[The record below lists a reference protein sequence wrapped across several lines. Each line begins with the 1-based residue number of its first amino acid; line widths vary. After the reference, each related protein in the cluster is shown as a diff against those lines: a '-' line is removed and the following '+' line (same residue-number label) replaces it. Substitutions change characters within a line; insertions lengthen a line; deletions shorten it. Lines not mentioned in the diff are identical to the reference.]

1 MDNSQK
7 NGKSTYINE
16 DLFENRTYQQA
27 LNNHLK
33 SRKTQGNALPEI
45 LFISSYPPR
54 ECGIATYTQDLIR
67 ALKNKFEASFSLR
80 VCALENGENNYKY
93 PEEVKYILNTAVA
106 SEFFILSDII
116 NNDDNLNIVLIQHE
130 FGLFNSQ
137 EAAFMD
143 FIHQVRKPVMVA
155 FHSVLPSPDKKLKD
169 KVISIAEASESIIV
183 MTHKSSEVLT
193 NDYGINSEK
202 ISVIA
207 HGTHL
212 VPHLDRSYLKEKHG
226 LKDRQVLSTF
236 GLLSSGKGIE
246 TTIAA
251 LPSIV
256 KTFPRVIF
264 LVIGKTHPGVIQWEG
279 EIYREKLTSMVEESG
294 IEDHVKFINSYLEL
308 PELLE
313 YLQLT
318 DIYLFTSTDPNQAV
332 SGTFAYAMSCAC
344 PIISTPIPHAKEVL
358 TGDSGILIDFGNS
371 RQMAEAVIK
380 LLEDD
385 DLRLAFGKSALQKT
399 ISTVWENSAL
409 GHAKLLKQ
417 ISKDINLVYRIPE
430 MNLLHLKKMTT
441 DFGMI
446 QFSKINQPDIGSGYT
461 LDDNGR
467 ALHSFAIH
475 YNLTRDEKDLYYMRI
490 FLNFI
495 KHCQQEEGTFL
506 NYVNKDQ
513 LFTNQNNIENLED
526 AHGRTLYALSYLLTL
541 KHLIPSDIL
550 LVAEEMIHKAL
561 PKAETI
567 HSPRAIAHIIR
578 ALYYMDRS
586 GIMRDYSLLILL
598 ANRLLQM
605 YRHES
610 EQDWLWFESYLTYS
624 NSILPEAMLYAW
636 MISEKTIYKDVA
648 VSSLEFLLSIT
659 FKEHGFA
666 AISNRKWHH
675 KGTESEPF
683 GEQSVDVADTIQTLS
698 VFYDVLNEE
707 EYFSKMEICFDWF
720 LGRNRLH
727 QIIYNPCTGG
737 CFDGL
742 EENQVNLNEGAE
754 SSLSYFLS
762 RLIIEK
768 YKRTSGLPKGLL
780 TEKKKKEVEA
790 LIRKVN
796 G

>member
-1 MDNSQK
+1 MDNSQN

-16 DLFENRTYQQA
+16 NFYENHIYSHD
-27 LNNHLK
+27 LNNPLK
-33 SRKTQGNALPEI
+33 RKETHEDSIPEI

-80 VCALENGENNYKY
+80 ICALENGESNYRY
-93 PEEVKYILNTAVA
+93 PEEVKYILNTTVA

-116 NNDDNLNIVLIQHE
+116 NSDEDLKIVMIQHE
-130 FGLFNSQ
+130 FGLFHSQ
-137 EAAFMD
+137 ESAFMD
-143 FIHQVRKPVMVA
+143 FIHQVRKPLIVA
-155 FHSVLPSPDKKLKD
+155 FHSVLPSPDLKLKE
-169 KVISIAEASESIIV
+169 KVISIAAASESIVV
-183 MTHKSSEVLT
+183 MTHKSAEVLT
-193 NDYGINSEK
+193 NDYGINAEK

-226 LKDRQVLSTF
+226 LKNRQVLSTF

-246 TTIAA
+246 ITIAA
-251 LPSIV
+251 LPTIV
-256 KTFPRVIF
+256 KSFPQVIF

-279 EIYREKLTSMVEESG
+279 EIYRDKLTSMVKESG
-294 IEDHVKFINSYLEL
+294 IEDHVRFINSYLEL

-313 YLQLT
+313 YLQMT

-344 PIISTPIPHAKEVL
+344 PIISTPIPHAREVL

-371 RQMAEAVIK
+371 SQMAEAVVR
-380 LLEDD
+380 LLNDD
-385 DLRLAFGKSALQKT
+385 NLRTAFGKNALQKT

-409 GHAKLLKQ
+409 AHAILLKQ
-417 ISKDINLVYRIPE
+417 ISEDIRLVYSIPE
-430 MNLLHLKKMTT
+430 MNLHHLKKMTT

-446 QFSKINQPDIGSGYT
+446 QFSKINQPDIESGYT
-461 LDDNGR
+461 LDDNVR
-467 ALHSFAIH
+467 ALHSFGIH
-475 YNLTRDEKDLYYMRI
+475 YHLTRDEKDIYYLRI

-495 KHCQQEEGTFL
+495 KHCQQEGGDFL
-506 NYVNKDQ
+506 NYVNKET
-513 LFTNQNNIENLED
+513 LFTNQNYNENLD
-526 AHGRTLYALSYLLTL
+526 DCQGRALYALSYLLTL
-541 KHLIPSDIL
+541 KHIIPSDIISD
-550 LVAEEMIHKAL
+550 AEEMIRKAL
-561 PKAETI
+561 PKAEAI
-567 HSPRAIAHIIR
+567 NSPRAIAHVIR

-586 GIMRDYSLLILL
+586 GFIKDYSLMVIL

-605 YRHES
+605 YRHEA
-610 EQDWLWFESYLTYS
+610 EPDWLWFESYLTYS

-636 MISEKTIYKDVA
+636 MISKKTIYKDVA
-648 VSSLEFLLSIT
+648 ISSLEFLLSIT
-659 FKEHGFA
+659 LKDHGFA
-666 AISNRKWHH
+666 AISNKKWHL
-675 KGTESEPF
+675 KGSESEPF

-698 VFYDVLNEE
+698 VFYDVLNDE
-707 EYFSKMEICFDWF
+707 EYYRKMEVCFDWF

-742 EENQVNLNEGAE
+742 EENNVNLNEGAE

-768 YKRTSGLPKGLL
+768 YKRSSRLPKGFLA
-780 TEKKKKEVEA
+780 EKKKKETES
-790 LIRKVN
+790 LIKK

>member
-1 MDNSQK
+1 MDKSQK
-7 NGKSTYINE
+7 KGKSTYVNE
-16 DLFENRTYQQA
+16 NLYENRMKNGD
-27 LNNHLK
+27 LNSGTK
-33 SRKTQGNALPEI
+33 RTTGNFLPEI

-93 PEEVKYILNTAVA
+93 PQEVKYILNTAIA
-106 SEFFILSDII
+106 SEFFILSNII
-116 NNDDNLNIVLIQHE
+116 NSDENLKIVMIQHE

-137 EAAFMD
+137 ESAFMD
-143 FIHQVRKPVMVA
+143 FIHQVRKPVIVA
-155 FHSVLPSPDKKLKD
+155 FHTVLPSPDLKLRN
-169 KVISIAEASESIIV
+169 KVVSIVEASESIVV
-183 MTHKSSEVLT
+183 MTHKSAEVLT
-193 NDYGINSEK
+193 NDYGINAEK

-212 VPHLDRSYLKEKHG
+212 VPHSDRSWLKEKYD

-251 LPSIV
+251 IPAIV
-256 KTFPRVIF
+256 KSFPQVIF

-279 EIYREKLTSMVEESG
+279 EIYREKLTAMVKESG

-318 DIYLFTSTDPNQAV
+318 DIYLFTSIDPNQAV

-371 RQMAEAVIK
+371 GQMTEAVVR
-380 LLEDD
+380 LLNDD
-385 DLRLAFGKSALQKT
+385 NLRMTFGRNALQKT

-409 GHAKLLKQ
+409 GHAKLFNR
-417 ISKDINLVYRIPE
+417 ISEDITLVYSIPE
-430 MNLLHLKKMTT
+430 MNLRHLKKMTT

-446 QFSKINQPDIGSGYT
+446 QFSKINQPDIESGYT
-461 LDDNGR
+461 LDDNVR
-467 ALHSFAIH
+467 ALHTFGIH
-475 YNLTRDEKDLYYMRI
+475 YNLTRDEKDLYYLRI

-495 KHCQQEEGTFL
+495 KHCQQEDGTLL
-506 NYVNKDQ
+506 NYVNKDH
-513 LFTNQNNIENLED
+513 LFTNQNNIENLDD

-541 KHLIPSDIL
+541 KNIIPPDIISA
-550 LVAEEMIHKAL
+550 AEELIHKAL
-561 PKAETI
+561 PKTENI
-567 HSPRAIAHIIR
+567 HSPRSIAHTIR

-586 GIMRDYSLLILL
+586 GFLKDYSLLIIL
-598 ANRLLQM
+598 ANRLLRM
-605 YRHES
+605 YRHEA
-610 EQDWLWFESYLTYS
+610 ERDWLWFESYLTYS

-636 MISEKTIYKDVA
+636 MISEKAIYKDVA

-666 AISNRKWHH
+666 AISNKKWHL
-675 KGTESEPF
+675 KGSESEPF

-698 VFYDVLNEE
+698 VFYDVLNDE
-707 EYFSKMEICFDWF
+707 EYFKKLEICFDWF

-768 YKRTSGLPKGLL
+768 YKGSSGLTKGLL
-780 TEKKKKEVEA
+780 AEKKNKEMESLIKREEA
-790 LIRKVN
+790 
-796 G
+796 